1 MLMNKLSDMDNER
14 FTFPLQIGEIMA
26 KSQEVQNLIADF
38 GLDIQNI
45 ITVQTVNRSS
55 NNVIG
60 C

>member
-1 MLMNKLSDMDNER
+1 MDKER

-55 NNVIG
+55 IE
-60 C
+60 

>member
-1 MLMNKLSDMDNER
+1 MLMNKLSDMDKER

-55 NNVIG
+55 IE
-60 C
+60 